1 MYLSKKLITN
11 FFPEFGLFNDK
22 KLLEIFNSLGIELET
37 IFNFEN
43 TNNLVVGEI
52 LETKKHPSADNLNL
66 CKVKISSS
74 KINTIVCGAKNVH
87 QGQKVIVAL
96 KGAKFIDGRVIE
108 YKELRGILSE
118 GMICAY
124 NELTNRTDWCNKN
137 ELDDIITLPS
147 VAKVG
152 DKAPLNFISMNDT
165 IYELSIPSNRNDLNS
180 VFGII
185 LEIQSFLNL
194 KKELTF
200 ENLNKNLNS
209 KIKLKNKV
217 SENHYLISLNND
229 KYSTSNW
236 IVKTLLMNSGFVPS
250 DSIDDLAKLNQIL
263 SGIPTISFTNIK
275 GNNLEI
281 SKLEKPA
288 KVELNTYGIVNLKKG
303 DIVLKNNND
312 IVALM
317 NIDVCKKYAVNQQSK
332 KVYFLSSATNSMDVR
347 KTSSRLKIMN
357 DKVKFSLKK
366 ISSWWY
372 KKSLDILIENL
383 KPNFKNIEVD
393 FKYKEN
399 NQNRIKLSLNKVN
412 KLLGINITDANIKKI
427 ISSFGYKLT
436 KDYIATPEY
445 RIDIENDHDIIED
458 ILKVIGIQNIPEIS
472 IKNSNVYNIKIKDS
486 DNIAKVN
493 NLLLNRGF
501 YLLKTYNLTSKQNND
516 NYNYFKYTK
525 PIQIKNPISSDR
537 EFMRLSLL
545 DGILS
550 CYSYNISLKNELVPI
565 FEIQEVYYGNSKRK
579 HLIAAISEDLV
590 INVFN
595 NSVIKSDIF
604 SLKSIAQSI
613 AFIANQELNFQKE
626 ICDSWGCKKDSIKVN
641 IDKNNI
647 GYITRMNP
655 EVLKS
660 YKIKSEKVYVMELDI
675 TDLINFQKPLDFVF
689 EDDKKHKIVRDI
701 SIIVDKDYDLNNIYK
716 LAKSCNLLED
726 LNFIGAFEKENEV
739 SYTFRFNL
747 ISNDSDVKT
756 NFQKVIEFFS
766 KNKIKIIT
774 G

>member
-200 ENLNKNLNS
+200 KNLNKNLNS

-250 DSIDDLAKLNQIL
+250 DSIGDLAKLNQIL

-472 IKNSNVYNIKIKDS
+472 IKNSNVYNIKIKDN
-486 DNIAKVN
+486 DNLTKLN
-493 NLLLNRGF
+493 NL
-501 YLLKTYNLTSKQNND
+501 
-516 NYNYFKYTK
+516 
-525 PIQIKNPISSDR
+525 
-537 EFMRLSLL
+537 
-545 DGILS
+545 
-550 CYSYNISLKNELVPI
+550 
-565 FEIQEVYYGNSKRK
+565 
-579 HLIAAISEDLV
+579 
-590 INVFN
+590 
-595 NSVIKSDIF
+595 
-604 SLKSIAQSI
+604 
-613 AFIANQELNFQKE
+613 
-626 ICDSWGCKKDSIKVN
+626 
-641 IDKNNI
+641 
-647 GYITRMNP
+647 
-655 EVLKS
+655 
-660 YKIKSEKVYVMELDI
+660 
-675 TDLINFQKPLDFVF
+675 
-689 EDDKKHKIVRDI
+689 
-701 SIIVDKDYDLNNIYK
+701 
-716 LAKSCNLLED
+716 
-726 LNFIGAFEKENEV
+726 
-739 SYTFRFNL
+739 
-747 ISNDSDVKT
+747 
-756 NFQKVIEFFS
+756 
-766 KNKIKIIT
+766 
-774 G
+774 

>member
-200 ENLNKNLNS
+200 KNLNKNLNS

-281 SKLEKPA
+281 S
-288 KVELNTYGIVNLKKG
+288 
-303 DIVLKNNND
+303 
-312 IVALM
+312 
-317 NIDVCKKYAVNQQSK
+317 
-332 KVYFLSSATNSMDVR
+332 
-347 KTSSRLKIMN
+347 
-357 DKVKFSLKK
+357 
-366 ISSWWY
+366 
-372 KKSLDILIENL
+372 
-383 KPNFKNIEVD
+383 
-393 FKYKEN
+393 
-399 NQNRIKLSLNKVN
+399 
-412 KLLGINITDANIKKI
+412 
-427 ISSFGYKLT
+427 
-436 KDYIATPEY
+436 
-445 RIDIENDHDIIED
+445 
-458 ILKVIGIQNIPEIS
+458 
-472 IKNSNVYNIKIKDS
+472 
-486 DNIAKVN
+486 
-493 NLLLNRGF
+493 
-501 YLLKTYNLTSKQNND
+501 
-516 NYNYFKYTK
+516 
-525 PIQIKNPISSDR
+525 
-537 EFMRLSLL
+537 
-545 DGILS
+545 
-550 CYSYNISLKNELVPI
+550 
-565 FEIQEVYYGNSKRK
+565 
-579 HLIAAISEDLV
+579 
-590 INVFN
+590 
-595 NSVIKSDIF
+595 
-604 SLKSIAQSI
+604 
-613 AFIANQELNFQKE
+613 
-626 ICDSWGCKKDSIKVN
+626 
-641 IDKNNI
+641 
-647 GYITRMNP
+647 
-655 EVLKS
+655 
-660 YKIKSEKVYVMELDI
+660 
-675 TDLINFQKPLDFVF
+675 
-689 EDDKKHKIVRDI
+689 
-701 SIIVDKDYDLNNIYK
+701 
-716 LAKSCNLLED
+716 
-726 LNFIGAFEKENEV
+726 
-739 SYTFRFNL
+739 
-747 ISNDSDVKT
+747 
-756 NFQKVIEFFS
+756 
-766 KNKIKIIT
+766 
-774 G
+774 

>member
-1 MYLSKKLITN
+1 
-11 FFPEFGLFNDK
+11 
-22 KLLEIFNSLGIELET
+22 
-37 IFNFEN
+37 
-43 TNNLVVGEI
+43 
-52 LETKKHPSADNLNL
+52 
-66 CKVKISSS
+66 
-74 KINTIVCGAKNVH
+74 
-87 QGQKVIVAL
+87 
-96 KGAKFIDGRVIE
+96 
-108 YKELRGILSE
+108 
-118 GMICAY
+118 
-124 NELTNRTDWCNKN
+124 
-137 ELDDIITLPS
+137 
-147 VAKVG
+147 
-152 DKAPLNFISMNDT
+152 
-165 IYELSIPSNRNDLNS
+165 
-180 VFGII
+180 
-185 LEIQSFLNL
+185 
-194 KKELTF
+194 
-200 ENLNKNLNS
+200 
-209 KIKLKNKV
+209 
-217 SENHYLISLNND
+217 
-229 KYSTSNW
+229 
-236 IVKTLLMNSGFVPS
+236 
-250 DSIDDLAKLNQIL
+250 
-263 SGIPTISFTNIK
+263 
-275 GNNLEI
+275 
-281 SKLEKPA
+281 
-288 KVELNTYGIVNLKKG
+288 
-303 DIVLKNNND
+303 
-312 IVALM
+312 
-317 NIDVCKKYAVNQQSK
+317 
-332 KVYFLSSATNSMDVR
+332 
-347 KTSSRLKIMN
+347 
-357 DKVKFSLKK
+357 
-366 ISSWWY
+366 
-372 KKSLDILIENL
+372 
-383 KPNFKNIEVD
+383 
-393 FKYKEN
+393 
-399 NQNRIKLSLNKVN
+399 
-412 KLLGINITDANIKKI
+412 
-427 ISSFGYKLT
+427 
-436 KDYIATPEY
+436 
-445 RIDIENDHDIIED
+445 
-458 ILKVIGIQNIPEIS
+458 
-472 IKNSNVYNIKIKDS
+472 
-486 DNIAKVN
+486 
-493 NLLLNRGF
+493 
-501 YLLKTYNLTSKQNND
+501 
-516 NYNYFKYTK
+516 
-525 PIQIKNPISSDR
+525 
-537 EFMRLSLL
+537 MRLSLL